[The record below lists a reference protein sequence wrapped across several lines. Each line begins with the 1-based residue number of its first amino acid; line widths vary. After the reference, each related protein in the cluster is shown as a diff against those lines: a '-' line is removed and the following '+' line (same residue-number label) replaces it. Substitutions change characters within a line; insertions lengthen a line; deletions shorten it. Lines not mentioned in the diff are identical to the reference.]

1 MLEISRLH
9 LQGSG
14 DMDVTSGPHRHSE
27 RHEADEGADSKPPH
41 YLQKLTEEA
50 EKLAAE
56 VGPFREHRALSS
68 EEPSSERCNIVC
80 TTIRMMHA
88 S

>member
-1 MLEISRLH
+1 MH

-14 DMDVTSGPHRHSE
+14 DMDVTSGPPRHSE
-27 RHEADEGADSKPPH
+27 RREADEGTDSKPHH

-56 VGPFREHRALSS
+56 VRIFRKHRTLSS